1 MTVQCTQADSESRI
15 KDPYSAPRLFSLI
28 PWCCTFRVRCS
39 DTFWVVFRCF
49 QLLQLLLVRVCFHI
63 PVIIITIIIIIIIIN
78 VVIISFLVHST
89 LYPTDLPSP
98 SLHYDDAVFTSLDAW
113 APRSITPFTIWQWG
127 WRREHINQQ
136 REREQRVATTGHS
149 ITESCSRGQTEQ
161 RVATTGHTIS
171 ESCSRR
177 QTEQRVATTGH
188 TITESCSRRQ
198 VLHSSA
204 QHYLPAAVQMSQQR
218 RKKNAITSRLKMSQS
233 CDFRPLFIS

>member
-161 RVATTGHTIS
+161 RVATTGHTI
-171 ESCSRR
+171 
-177 QTEQRVATTGH
+177 
-188 TITESCSRRQ
+188 TESCSRRQ

>member
-63 PVIIITIIIIIIIIN
+63 PVIIITIIIIIIIIIN

-136 REREQRVATTGHS
+136 RERAACCNHRTFHNRIMFPRTDRAACCNHRTYHNRIMFPQTGTAFLGTTLFA
-149 ITESCSRGQTEQ
+149 SCCTN
-161 RVATTGHTIS
+161 VTTAKEEKCDHI
-171 ESCSRR
+171 
-177 QTEQRVATTGH
+177 
-188 TITESCSRRQ
+188 Q
-198 VLHSSA
+198 V
-204 QHYLPAAVQMSQQR
+204 
-218 RKKNAITSRLKMSQS
+218 KNVTVLWFPSLIHKLDRS
-233 CDFRPLFIS
+233 